1 MITLRHMRIHH
12 FRPAELD
19 DAQRALY
26 DTLTT
31 GTRKAVHD
39 SLPAEVRMT
48 DAEGR
53 LQGPFNAMLVHPHLG
68 VALQEVSR
76 RLRFE
81 GTLPARTREII
92 ILVVA
97 GAEQSDFEWA
107 AHAPI
112 AASVGVGAPE
122 IEALGAGV
130 VPDFA
135 DPVDHAAAR
144 LALSLVNSGD
154 VDDVTWAA
162 VHEVLGD
169 TGVYE
174 VSTTVGIYRLIA
186 QQLRLFRV
194 TAPAGP
200 WSTGA

>member
-1 MITLRHMRIHH
+1 MRIHH
-12 FRPAELD
+12 FLPDELD

-26 DTLTT
+26 DALTT
-31 GTRKAVHD
+31 GTRRAVHD
-39 SLPAEVRMT
+39 SLPAAVRMT

-81 GTLPARTREII
+81 GTLPARTREIV

-112 AASVGVGAPE
+112 GASVGLTTLE

-130 VPDFA
+130 VPAFDDA
-135 DPVDHAAAR
+135 VDHAAAR
-144 LALSLVNSGD
+144 LALSLVNTGD
-154 VDDVTWAA
+154 VDDSTWRAA
-162 VHEVLGD
+162 HDVLGD
-169 TGVYE
+169 AGVFE

-194 TAPAGP
+194 DAPAGP
-200 WSTGA
+200 WTTGA